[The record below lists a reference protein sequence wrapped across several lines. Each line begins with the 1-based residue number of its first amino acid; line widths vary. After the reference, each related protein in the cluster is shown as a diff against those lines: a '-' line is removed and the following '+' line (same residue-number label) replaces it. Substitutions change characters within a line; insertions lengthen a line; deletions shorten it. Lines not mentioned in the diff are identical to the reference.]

1 MQIHEYVVHVVD
13 DEEPVRKSL
22 AFLLTMAGFTV
33 RVHDSASS
41 FLVAAPTIGKACL
54 VTDLRMPDIS
64 GVELLAKLNEIG
76 VAIPAI
82 VITGHGD
89 VPMAV
94 AAMKAG
100 ASDFIEKPFEDVVLI
115 EAIKRAA
122 SRLDTVTE
130 MEDVSA
136 IRSRLGQLSERERQ
150 VLAAVVAG
158 LPNKTIAYDLNIS
171 PRTVEVHRANIMSK
185 MRAGSLPELVRMAIA
200 LELADKENP
209 VSRGRS
215 GGSRA

>member
-1 MQIHEYVVHVVD
+1 MQTDNYVVHVVD

-22 AFLLTMAGFTV
+22 AFLLTMMGFTV
-33 RVHDSASS
+33 RIHESATS
-41 FLVAAPTIGKACL
+41 FLAVAPGIGNACL

-64 GVELLAKLNEIG
+64 GVQLLEKLAEMG
-76 VAIPAI
+76 AMVPSI

-100 ASDFIEKPFEDVVLI
+100 AIDFIEKPFEDEVLVD
-115 EAIKRAA
+115 AIRRAA
-122 SRLDTVTE
+122 SQIEPAAEIVDDVAALGSRVDRLSD
-130 MEDVSA
+130 
-136 IRSRLGQLSERERQ
+136 RERQ

-158 LPNKTIAYDLNIS
+158 LPNKTIAYDLKIS

-185 MRAGSLPELVRMAIA
+185 MQARNLPELVRMTIA
-200 LELADKENP
+200 MSFPEK
-209 VSRGRS
+209 RG
-215 GGSRA
+215 